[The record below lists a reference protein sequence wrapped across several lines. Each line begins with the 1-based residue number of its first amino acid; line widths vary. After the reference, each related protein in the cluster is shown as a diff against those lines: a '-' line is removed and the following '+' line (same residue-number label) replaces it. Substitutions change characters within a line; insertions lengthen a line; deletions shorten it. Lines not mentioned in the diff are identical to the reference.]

1 MNTTYRIPV
10 VYTLTQEQYEG
21 ILANAK
27 LASKV
32 IGRPVT
38 PEEEFQNMMTFGS
51 AYHIDSKIGYFD
63 RIYRKEDGKS
73 NEVSN

>member
-10 VYTLTQEQYEG
+10 VFTLTQEQYE
-21 ILANAK
+21 AVSENSK
-27 LASKV
+27 QASKI
-32 IGRPVT
+32 IGKLIT